1 MEDEHK
7 SKEKQRISRQEEKVG
22 WQVYIIFI
30 YLLVHIYTIT
40 YSHEN
45 RVYFYFVCVD
55 FMSFLNLYCKIKYI
69 VN

>member
-40 YSHEN
+40 YSHLN
-45 RVYFYFVCVD
+45 RVFFLFCVS
-55 FMSFLNLYCKIKYI
+55 FMSFLKFLL
-69 VN
+69 

>member
-7 SKEKQRISRQEEKVG
+7 SKEKQRIGRQEEKVG

-45 RVYFYFVCVD
+45 KV
-55 FMSFLNLYCKIKYI
+55 
-69 VN
+69 